1 MSRTIFVTFTAALV
15 LLIVSIIPLSA
26 QGHGNAEV
34 KHQQL
39 ITEQLQKPSMQEKFE
54 TYLAKDDNIRLT
66 VKKSTQKAIHDD
78 PAFTMECKEM
88 AEDKKMSCCN
98 MSDVKENTRNG
109 QQRHG
114 NAELRHQQLIAERLQ
129 IPSMQE
135 MFDTYLATDEQIR
148 LIVKESMHKVIL
160 DDPALTMECK
170 KMAEAKEMTCCNS
183 SDVKENNRNGQKRGN
198 AEVRHQQLIAE
209 QLQQPSIQDMFTN
222 FLAADENI
230 PLMVMESIHNAMQD
244 DPALTM
250 ECGLMAEYSEI
261 ACCSLA
267 KAEKDNEHR
276 DHH

>member
-15 LLIVSIIPLSA
+15 LLFVSTIPLLV

-54 TYLAKDDNIRLT
+54 TYLAKDDNIRLIA
-66 VKKSTQKAIHDD
+66 KKTMHNAIH
-78 PAFTMECKEM
+78 
-88 AEDKKMSCCN
+88 
-98 MSDVKENTRNG
+98 
-109 QQRHG
+109 
-114 NAELRHQQLIAERLQ
+114 
-129 IPSMQE
+129 
-135 MFDTYLATDEQIR
+135 
-148 LIVKESMHKVIL
+148 

-170 KMAEAKEMTCCNS
+170 KMAEAREMTCCNT